1 MYVHRK
7 SNNYIVEKSGN
18 WRLSKVRQNCQ
29 LLPFVHEALA
39 RPPPIKKPP
48 LFSSIQNANTT
59 SIHTSSGLNNNV
71 FFGDKDIT
79 RGTLSIPTYTESVL
93 KVIIHYIYGD
103 FEEHNFY
110 LKTLVHKRAVA

>member
-1 MYVHRK
+1 MAKLDKTASYLHLYMKHWVGLHQLKSHHFFRTLTQLAYV
-7 SNNYIVEKSGN
+7 
-18 WRLSKVRQNCQ
+18 
-29 LLPFVHEALA
+29 
-39 RPPPIKKPP
+39 
-48 LFSSIQNANTT
+48 
-59 SIHTSSGLNNNV
+59 HTSSGLNNNV

-110 LKTLVHKRAVA
+110 LKTLVHKRVVA